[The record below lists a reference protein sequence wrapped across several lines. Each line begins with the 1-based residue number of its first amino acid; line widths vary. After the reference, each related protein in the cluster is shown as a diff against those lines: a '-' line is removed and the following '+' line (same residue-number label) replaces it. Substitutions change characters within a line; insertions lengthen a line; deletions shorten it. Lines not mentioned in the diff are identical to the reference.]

1 MVTTKHCCWGDC
13 KSDSRTGCPQG
24 VYFIGFGNGFPKPH
38 GKDTEKCLRWVESCG
53 RKYFTIKN
61 VTKDTYMCSL
71 HFVGGNGPTDE
82 YPDPNKCGTQVRKQT
97 ITFVRRLVFVC
108 NIISRI
114 LFTCETVLILKFMK
128 CSDIY

>member
-1 MVTTKHCCWGDC
+1 MLELFRPNLRKIH
-13 KSDSRTGCPQG
+13 KFFAASDHGHHKTLLPGCPQG

-82 YPDPNKCGTQVRKQT
+82 YPDPIKCGTQVRKQT
-97 ITFVRRLVFVC
+97 ITFVRRLVSYV
-108 NIISRI
+108 
-114 LFTCETVLILKFMK
+114 T
-128 CSDIY
+128 